1 MAQSFTSFVVLAAM
15 RTGSNFLEE
24 SLNRVRGLHCHGEP
38 FNPVFIAY
46 PDRADLF
53 GVTQAARDSDPRP
66 LLALFRR
73 QPGLNGFRYFPDHD
87 PRILDEI
94 LQDAQCAKI
103 ILGRNPLDSYISLK
117 IARETGQWRLGG
129 PGRRTAQVEFVPVE
143 FAAHLDQL
151 ESFQRKVQH
160 ALQASGQ
167 AAFHVGYDDLGDGAV
182 LAGLVRYLGLSA
194 RVPAPARKTLPQ
206 NPEPVV
212 EKVTNPETMVA
223 ALAGLDPFR
232 LGGAPNFE
240 PRRGPGVPDFL
251 AAARAPVLFM
261 PVPGGPTDGVAAW
274 LGRVGG
280 GVRGGFSQST
290 LRQWMKANAP
300 FRSFAV
306 IRHPLHRSWSAFCR
320 LFILGAEPDLAAPIA
335 RQWAIPSPAPADI
348 PAQRAAFAA
357 FLRFV
362 KASLNGQTNLRVDA
376 SWASQSAILG
386 GFGQFATPDMVLRE
400 ATLQQ
405 GLGHLC
411 AELGLD
417 CPPPPGP
424 ADPAPGWLADP
435 ELERLARQ
443 AYGRDYVAFG
453 FADFAG

>member
-1 MAQSFTSFVVLAAM
+1 MAQPFTSFVVLAAM

-24 SLNRVRGLHCHGEP
+24 SLNRVGGLHCHGEP

-53 GVTQAARDSDPRP
+53 GISQADRDRDPRP
-66 LLALFRR
+66 LLALLRR

-103 ILGRNPLDSYISLK
+103 VLSRNPLDSYISLK

-129 PGRRTAQVEFVPVE
+129 PGRRTAQVAFDPVE
-143 FAAHLDQL
+143 FAAHLEQL
-151 ESFQRKVQH
+151 DRFQRKVRH

-167 AAFHVGYDDLGDGAV
+167 AAFHIGYDDLGDAAV
-182 LAGLVRYLGLSA
+182 LAGLVRFLGLSVK
-194 RVPAPARKTLPQ
+194 VPAPARKTLPQ

-212 EKVTNPETMVA
+212 EKVTNPEVMVA

-232 LGGAPNFE
+232 LGDAPDFE
-240 PRRGPGVPDFL
+240 PRRGPGVPEFL
-251 AAARAPVLFM
+251 AAAQAPLLFM
-261 PVPGGPTDGVAAW
+261 PVAGGPTERVAAW
-274 LGRVGG
+274 LDRVGG
-280 GVRGGFSQST
+280 GVQGGFSQST
-290 LRQWMKANAP
+290 LRHWMRASAP

-306 IRHPLHRSWSAFCR
+306 VRHPLCRAWAAFHR
-320 LFILGAEPDLAAPIA
+320 LFVMGAEPDLAALIA
-335 RQWAIPSPAPADI
+335 LQWAIPSPDPSDI
-348 PAQRAAFAA
+348 PSQRAAVAA

-362 KASLNGQTNLRVDA
+362 KASLNGQTNLRVDP
-376 SWASQSAILG
+376 SWASQSAILA

-417 CPPPPGP
+417 CPPLPGP
-424 ADPAPGWLADP
+424 ADPAPEWLADP

-453 FADFAG
+453 FGDFAA